1 MASHTEYSEQ
11 LSQYEAAGGEASM
24 SASAQEFQVEE
35 AKHQEILEVGDHSDN
50 AEQMIAFNSVSR
62 PVRTNT
68 A

>member
-1 MASHTEYSEQ
+1 MASHTEYSDQ

-35 AKHQEILEVGDHSDN
+35 AKPQEILEVGDHCS
-50 AEQMIAFNSVSR
+50 EQMIAFKYVSR